1 MKCKK
6 NYKMGGAM
14 NGDEPAQEDKVTKL
28 LRALSQQGTLMYRP
42 TEKQKAK
49 AEEVKKLR
57 EYMRMAADRRLE
69 RGPGKLAA
77 IYTNKGRDI
86 RVEGL

>member
-14 NGDEPAQEDKVTKL
+14 NGSEPAQEDKVTKL

-57 EYMRMAADRRLE
+57 EYMRMAADRKLV
-69 RGPGKLAA
+69 RGPGNLSAT
-77 IYTNKGRDI
+77 YTNKGRDI

>member
-1 MKCKK
+1 MKCNKK
-6 NYKMGGAM
+6 YNMGGAM
-14 NGDEPAQEDKVTKL
+14 NGSEPAQEDKVTKL
-28 LRALSQQGTLMYRP
+28 LRRLSQQDALMYRP

-49 AEEVKKLR
+49 SEEIKKLR
-57 EYMRMAADRRLE
+57 EYMKMAADRKLV
-69 RGPGKLAA
+69 RGPGNLAA